1 MKEPK
6 IKPALIIKNIEK
18 ILLGIIAFL
27 TVIAVLQE
35 MYSIYVVGKVQLAD
49 LLLLFI
55 YTEVLGMIGIFYV
68 SNKIPITLPLFI
80 AMTAIARLIIL
91 QGKGMDPIILQGK
104 GMDPII
110 LLYEAGAILIIALA
124 CLAIRFK
131 PLNTYIYQSEDED
144 SFNKLKNKN

>member
-1 MKEPK
+1 MNNTRFN
-6 IKPALIIKNIEK
+6 PAFIIKTIEK
-18 ILLGIIAFL
+18 ILLGIIALL

-35 MYSIYVVGKVQLAD
+35 IISIYNNGKVQLAD

-91 QGKGMDPIILQGK
+91 QGKGMDPIIL
-104 GMDPII
+104 
-110 LLYEAGAILIIALA
+110 LYEAGAILIIALA

-131 PLNTYIYQSEDED
+131 PLNTYVYQSEDET
-144 SFNKLKNKN
+144 SFNKLKSNK

>member
-1 MKEPK
+1 MKDQRF
-6 IKPALIIKNIEK
+6 KPALIIKTIEK
-18 ILLGIIAFL
+18 ILLGIIAVL

-35 MYSIYVVGKVQLAD
+35 VYSIYTSGKVQLAD
-49 LLLLFI
+49 LLLFI
-55 YTEVLGMIGIFYV
+55 YTEVLGMIGIFYI

-80 AMTAIARLIIL
+80 AMTAIARL
-91 QGKGMDPIILQGK
+91 IILQGK

-144 SFNKLKNKN
+144 LSNKLEKR

>member
-1 MKEPK
+1 MDNNFNLAKI
-6 IKPALIIKNIEK
+6 IKPIEK
-18 ILLGIIAFL
+18 ILLGVIAVL

-35 MYSIYVVGKVQLAD
+35 IYSIYINGKVQLAD

-91 QGKGMDPIILQGK
+91 QGKGMDPIIL
-104 GMDPII
+104 I
-110 LLYEAGAILIIALA
+110 YEAGAILIIAVA
-124 CLAIRFK
+124 CLVIRYK
-131 PLNTYIYQSEDED
+131 PKNSYVYQSEDENT
-144 SFNKLKNKN
+144 SATLVHNKINKK